1 MITKIHKS
9 KDLAGTL
16 RYVYRED
23 ASPVV
28 VASTAVGFD
37 RESVYRELAAS
48 SARVARLK
56 DDTTHMILSVPPE
69 DDVSELAWG
78 EIVTEYMEAMGY
90 GECLYVAIKHN
101 DTDHPHVHIVASRVD
116 AMGRAVDDFY
126 NFPRSERAAR
136 VLEERHELT
145 RVECS
150 WELPGRRMGQT
161 GTTSTGAKDAAG
173 RSSASTMRCA
183 SPC

>member
-1 MITKIHKS
+1 VITKIHKS
-9 KDLAGTL
+9 KDLSGTL

-23 ASPVV
+23 ANPVV
-28 VASTAVGFD
+28 VASTATGFD

-56 DDTTHMILSVPPE
+56 EDTTHMILSLPAE
-69 DDVSELAWG
+69 DDVSELVWG

-90 GECLYVAIKHN
+90 GECLYVALKHN

-116 AMGRAVDDFY
+116 ATGHAVDDFY

-136 VLEERHELT
+136 MIEARHGLV

-150 WELPGRRMGQT
+150 WELPGRRVAQGEYHL
-161 GTTSTGAKDAAG
+161 DRRDG
-173 RSSASTMRCA
+173 RA
-183 SPC
+183 